1 MKRCKRISALLALL
15 LAAVLAAPALAAGS
29 VDLAGDVS
37 LAVTCRDGSTPLVG
51 MELRLY
57 QVATMDETGDLT
69 TVSAFQGLDLQSAQ
83 TLAVYA
89 QLAQLTPAD
98 TGATDSQGKLTFPTA
113 GKTLTPGLYLLTGS
127 RHTQGGKTYD
137 PTPYLVKLPTWDQT
151 SGSWAYQV
159 DLSEKFDIDEVPDTP
174 VVPAT
179 VTRKVL
185 KVWDD
190 AGCEGLRPESVTVY
204 LLRNGQV
211 YRTVTLSAA
220 NNWRYTWTGLDA
232 ACQWTVAEQRPQGYE
247 VSITQAG
254 VTFVVTNSRT
264 PDQPDTPDTPVTP
277 DSPDHPDSPD
287 SPDHPST
294 PDTPDTPVQP
304 DHPSTP
310 DTPDTPVQPT
320 LPQTGQLW
328 WPVPVLLCA
337 GLGLIVVGLV
347 RRRGDET

>member
-29 VDLAGDVS
+29 VDLAEDVS
-37 LAVTCRDGSTPLVG
+37 LSVTCRDGSTPLAG

-57 QVATMDETGDLT
+57 LVAAMDENGDLAV
-69 TVSAFQGLDLQSAQ
+69 VSAFQGIDLQSAQ
-83 TLAVYA
+83 TLAVYT

-98 TGATDSQGKLTFPTA
+98 TGTTDNQGQLTFPTG
-113 GKTLTPGLYLLTGS
+113 GKTLIPGLYLLTGS
-127 RHTQGGKTYD
+127 CHPQGGKTYA

-159 DLSEKFDIDEVPDTP
+159 ALSEKFDIDEVPDTP

-190 AGCEGLRPESVTVY
+190 AGCESLRPESVTVY

-211 YRTVTLSAA
+211 YDTVTLSAA
-220 NNWRYTWTGLDA
+220 NEWRYTWTGLDA
-232 ACQWTVAEQRPQGYE
+232 AYQWTVAEQRPQDYE

-264 PDQPDTPDTPVTP
+264 PD
-277 DSPDHPDSPD
+277 
-287 SPDHPST
+287 T
-294 PDTPDTPVQP
+294 PDTPDNP
-304 DHPSTP
+304 DSPDRPSAP
-310 DTPDTPVQPT
+310 DAPDTPVQPT

-328 WPVPVLLCA
+328 WPVPLLLCGGLVLLAA
-337 GLGLIVVGLV
+337 GLL
-347 RRRGDET
+347 RRRGAR